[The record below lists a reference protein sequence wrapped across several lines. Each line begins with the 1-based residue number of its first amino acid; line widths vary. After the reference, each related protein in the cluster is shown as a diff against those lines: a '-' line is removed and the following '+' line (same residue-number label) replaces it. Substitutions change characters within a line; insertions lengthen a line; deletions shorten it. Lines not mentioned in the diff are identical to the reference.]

1 MDNQGNRLY
10 LNFGNNNDRLATTDR
25 TYPTTPSTFPQPVF
39 QGQPAGQGAA
49 QQGQPQGYQQGYAS
63 AGYFPPNQYP
73 AAGYSSQLGAQAA
86 SDYSSAGQGGY
97 GQARS
102 AAAPGTN
109 NDPNTGLAHQ
119 FSHQNLGGGG
129 GAAARASPYGAARAT
144 PPGQRPR
151 TAGAQ
156 GQQAGYG
163 SYLNA
168 PPMPTQAPQEYFAPA
183 PERNPDKYGP
193 NANNNQKKCSQ
204 LASDFFKDSVKRAR
218 ERNQRQ
224 SEMEQ
229 KLAETT
235 DPRRR
240 ESIWATGG
248 RREGSYLRFLRT
260 KDKPENYNTIKIIGK
275 GAFGEVKLV
284 QKKADG
290 KVYAMKSLIKTEMF
304 KKDQLAHVRAERDIL
319 AESDSPWVVKLYTTF
334 QDVNFLYMLMEFLPG
349 GDLMTMLIKY
359 EIFSEDIT
367 RFYIAEIVLAIEA
380 VHKLGFIHRDIKPD
394 NILLDRG
401 GHVKL
406 TDFGLS
412 TGFHKLHDNNY
423 YQQLLQ
429 GKSTKPRDNRNSIAI
444 DQINL
449 TVSNRSQINDW
460 RRSRRL
466 MAYSTVGT
474 PDYIA
479 PEIFTGHGYTFDC
492 DWWSL
497 GTIMFECLVG
507 WPPFCAED
515 SHDTY
520 RKIVNWR
527 QSLYFPDDIQLGVEA
542 ENLIRSLICNSEN
555 RLGRGGAHEIKSHS
569 FFRGVEFDSLRRIR
583 APFEP
588 RLTSNIDTTY
598 FPTDEIDQTDNATL
612 LRAAQARNGAA
623 GPGGGPVQ
631 QEESPEMSLPFIG
644 YTFKRFDNNFR

>member
-1 MDNQGNRLY
+1 MDNNGNRLY
-10 LNFGNNNDRLATTDR
+10 LNFGNNNERLAPTDR

-39 QGQPAGQGAA
+39 QSGPAAQPQNPAAA
-49 QQGQPQGYQQGYAS
+49 QQPQTYAQGYQA
-63 AGYFPPNQYP
+63 ANYFPPGQQNQYP
-73 AAGYSSQLGAQAA
+73 QQYSSQLSAQYNAA
-86 SDYSSAGQGGY
+86 DQGYS
-97 GQARS
+97 QARS
-102 AAAPGTN
+102 NTPGTS

-119 FSHQNLGGGG
+119 FSHQNLGG
-129 GAAARASPYGAARAT
+129 AARASPYGSRGPSPA
-144 PPGQRPR
+144 QRPR
-151 TAGAQ
+151 TAGAS

-168 PPMPTQAPQEYFAPA
+168 PMPTPSPQLEFALA

-248 RREGSYLRFLRT
+248 RKEGSYLRFLRT
-260 KDKPENYNTIKIIGK
+260 KDKPENYSTVKIIGK

-284 QKKADG
+284 QKKSDG

-334 QDVNFLYMLMEFLPG
+334 QDANFLYMLMEFLPG

-429 GKSTKPRDNRNSIAI
+429 GKSNRPRDNRHSIAI

-449 TVSNRSQINDW
+449 TVSNRAQINDW

-479 PEIFTGHGYTFDC
+479 PEIFTGHGYSFDC

-555 RLGRGGAHEIKSHS
+555 RLGRGGAHEIKGHH

-612 LRAAQARNGAA
+612 LKAAQAARGQN
-623 GPGGGPVQ
+623 PTSSTQ

>member
-1 MDNQGNRLY
+1 MDGNSNRLF
-10 LNFGNNNDRLATTDR
+10 LNFGNNNERLAPADR
-25 TYPTTPSTFPQPVF
+25 AYPTTPSTFPQPIA
-39 QGQPAGQGAA
+39 GYPQPGM
-49 QQGQPQGYQQGYAS
+49 QQQQQQQQQQAQGYQGGGGYNAQGYFS
-63 AGYFPPNQYP
+63 QNQYP
-73 AAGYSSQLGAQAA
+73 PQQYSAQASYTGPEA
-86 SDYSSAGQGGY
+86 QQYQ
-97 GQARS
+97 QRS
-102 AAAPGTN
+102 NTPGTN
-109 NDPNTGLAHQ
+109 DPNVGLAQQ
-119 FSHQNLGGGG
+119 FSHQNLGAGG
-129 GAAARASPYGAARAT
+129 RASPYSQRGPSPSQRQRG
-144 PPGQRPR
+144 PPTQS
-151 TAGAQ
+151 
-156 GQQAGYG
+156 QQPGYG
-163 SYLNA
+163 NYLNA
-168 PPMPTQAPQEYFAPA
+168 PSPSGAASLPATEFQAA
-183 PERNPDKYGP
+183 PERNPDKFGP
-193 NANNNQKKCSQ
+193 SANNNQKKCSQ
-204 LASDFFKDSVKRAR
+204 LAADFFKDSVKRAR

-229 KLAETT
+229 RLGEPNLPLAN
-235 DPRRR
+235 R
-240 ESIWATGG
+240 EKIWATGG
-248 RREGSYLRFLRT
+248 RKEGSYLRFLRT
-260 KDKPENYNTIKIIGK
+260 KDKPENYSTIKIIGK

-290 KVYAMKSLIKTEMF
+290 KIYAMKSLIKTEMF

-334 QDVNFLYMLMEFLPG
+334 QDASFLYMLMEFLPG

-429 GKSTKPRDNRNSIAI
+429 GRSSRPRDRNSVAI

-479 PEIFTGHGYTFDC
+479 PEIFTGHGYSFDC

-515 SHDTY
+515 HHDTY

-527 QSLYFPDDIQLGVEA
+527 QSLYFPDDITLGREA
-542 ENLIRSLICNSEN
+542 ENLIRSLICNTEN
-555 RLGRGGAHEIKSHS
+555 RLGSGGAQEIKNHS

-588 RLTSNIDTTY
+588 RLTSAIDTTY
-598 FPTDEIDQTDNATL
+598 FPTDEIDQTDNATI
-612 LRAAQARNGAA
+612 LRAQAIASGRAA
-623 GPGGGPVQ
+623 AVD
-631 QEESPEMSLPFIG
+631 ETPEMSLPFIG

>member
-1 MDNQGNRLY
+1 MDPNNPNNRLY
-10 LNFGNNNDRLATTDR
+10 LNIGNNERVAASDRA
-25 TYPTTPSTFPQPVF
+25 YPTTPSGFPQPVY
-39 QGQPAGQGAA
+39 QNQQQSGMA
-49 QQGQPQGYQQGYAS
+49 QQPHGSGQQYGGGYPAQSGGYFMQPQYQQQQQYQPQGGVDYNHAPHSAS
-63 AGYFPPNQYP
+63 AYTP
-73 AAGYSSQLGAQAA
+73 
-86 SDYSSAGQGGY
+86 
-97 GQARS
+97 RS
-102 AAAPGTN
+102 NTPGTN
-109 NDPNTGLAHQ
+109 DPNVGLAHQ
-119 FSHQNLGGGG
+119 FSHQNLGGAG
-129 GAAARASPYGAARAT
+129 RASPYAPRGPSPA
-144 PPGQRPR
+144 QRPR
-151 TAGAQ
+151 TAGSQ
-156 GQQAGYG
+156 PQQQREAYN
-163 SYLNA
+163 SYQTN
-168 PPMPTQAPQEYFAPA
+168 PMPAQPSRSEPTFQAA
-183 PERNPDKYGP
+183 PERNPEKYGQ

-204 LASDFFKDSVKRAR
+204 LAADFFKDSVKRAR
-218 ERNQRQ
+218 ERNLRQ
-224 SEMEQ
+224 SELEQ
-229 KLAETT
+229 KLN
-235 DPRRR
+235 DPNQAPARR
-240 ESIWATGG
+240 EQIWQNGG
-248 RREGSYLRFLRT
+248 KKEARYLRFLRT

-284 QKKADG
+284 QKRADG
-290 KVYAMKSLIKTEMF
+290 QVYAMKSLIKTEMF

-319 AESDSPWVVKLYTTF
+319 AESDSPWVVKLFTTF
-334 QDVNFLYMLMEFLPG
+334 QDASFLYMLMEFLPG

-429 GKSTKPRDNRNSIAI
+429 GKSNRPRDRSSIAI

-449 TVSNRSQINDW
+449 TVSNRAQINDW

-479 PEIFTGHGYTFDC
+479 PEIFTGQGYSFDC

-527 QSLYFPDDIQLGVEA
+527 QSLYFPDDITLGREA
-542 ENLIRSLICNSEN
+542 EDLIRNLICNTEN
-555 RLGRGGAHEIKSHS
+555 RLGRGGAQELKAHR
-569 FFRGVEFDSLRRIR
+569 FFQGVEFDSLRRIR

-598 FPTDEIDQTDNATL
+598 FPTDEIDQTDNATVL
-612 LRAAQARNGAA
+612 KERVMATGRQT
-623 GPGGGPVQ
+623 
-631 QEESPEMSLPFIG
+631 EETPEMSLPFIG

>member
-1 MDNQGNRLY
+1 MDNNGNRLY
-10 LNFGNNNDRLATTDR
+10 LNFGNNNERLAPTDR

-39 QGQPAGQGAA
+39 QSAPSGQPQNPAGGQ
-49 QQGQPQGYQQGYAS
+49 QQGQAAYAQGGGYAS
-63 AGYFPPNQYP
+63 ANYYNQNQYP
-73 AAGYSSQLGAQAA
+73 QQYSSQLSAQTA
-86 SDYSSAGQGGY
+86 DYGSANQGY
-97 GQARS
+97 SQARS
-102 AAAPGTN
+102 NTPGTS

-119 FSHQNLGGGG
+119 FSHQNLGGG
-129 GAAARASPYGAARAT
+129 AARSSPYGSRGPSPA
-144 PPGQRPR
+144 QRPR
-151 TAGAQ
+151 TAGATN
-156 GQQAGYG
+156 QQAGYG

-168 PPMPTQAPQEYFAPA
+168 PMPTQPQFEFAPA

-248 RREGSYLRFLRT
+248 RKEGSYLRFLRT
-260 KDKPENYNTIKIIGK
+260 KDKPENYTTVKIIGK

-284 QKKADG
+284 QKKSDG

-334 QDVNFLYMLMEFLPG
+334 QDANFLYMLMEFLPG

-429 GKSTKPRDNRNSIAI
+429 GKSSRPRDNRNSVAI

-449 TVSNRSQINDW
+449 TVSNRAQINDW

-520 RKIVNWR
+520 RKIVSWR

-555 RLGRGGAHEIKSHS
+555 RLGRGGAHEIKGHS

-612 LRAAQARNGAA
+612 LRAAQAARGQTGSVA
-623 GPGGGPVQ
+623 Q
-631 QEESPEMSLPFIG
+631 QDENPEMSLPFLG
-644 YTFKRFDNNFR
+644 YTFKRFDSNFVR

>member
-10 LNFGNNNDRLATTDR
+10 LNFGNNNDRLAANNDR
-25 TYPTTPSTFPQPVF
+25 TYPTTPSTFPQPIF
-39 QGQPAGQGAA
+39 QGQTPNQGGS
-49 QQGQPQGYQQGYAS
+49 QQPQAYQQQGYAG
-63 AGYFPPNQYP
+63 GYFPPNQYGP
-73 AAGYSSQLGAQAA
+73 QYSSQLGAQAA
-86 SDYSSAGQGGY
+86 DYSSRGY
-97 GQARS
+97 GQPRPAPS
-102 AAAPGTN
+102 AN

-119 FSHQNLGGGG
+119 FSHQNLGGAGG
-129 GAAARASPYGAARAT
+129 SSPYGARGAS
-144 PPGQRPR
+144 PGQRPR
-151 TAGAQ
+151 TAGGQ
-156 GQQAGYG
+156 GQQPGYG

-168 PPMPTQAPQEYFAPA
+168 PPMPSQTPQPGDYFAAA
-183 PERNPDKYGP
+183 PERNPDKYGQ

-240 ESIWATGG
+240 ESIWATAG

-284 QKKADG
+284 QKKTDG
-290 KVYAMKSLIKTEMF
+290 KVYAMKSLIKAEMF

-334 QDVNFLYMLMEFLPG
+334 QDANFLYMLMEFLPG

-367 RFYIAEIVLAIEA
+367 RFYIAEIVLAIES

-429 GKSTKPRDNRNSIAI
+429 GKSSKPRDNNRNSIAI

-479 PEIFTGHGYTFDC
+479 PEIFTGHGYSFDC

-555 RLGRGGAHEIKSHS
+555 RLGRGGAHEIKNHA

-612 LRAAQARNGAA
+612 LKAAQARNN
-623 GPGGGPVQ
+623 Q
-631 QEESPEMSLPFIG
+631 QQVEESPEMSLPFIG